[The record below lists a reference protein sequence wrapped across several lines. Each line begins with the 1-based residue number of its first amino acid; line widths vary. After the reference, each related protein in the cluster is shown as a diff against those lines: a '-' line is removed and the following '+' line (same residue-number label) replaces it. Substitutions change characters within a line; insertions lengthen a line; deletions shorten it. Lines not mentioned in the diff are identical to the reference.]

1 MVKVDVAVSKEI
13 LEWVISQIR
22 MEDVSSAVTQRLL
35 QWYNGEKTPT
45 FNQVEETSRA
55 TGIPLGYFF
64 LTTPPK
70 EDLSLLDYRTID
82 SLELQKP
89 SRNLIDTIHHMEQI
103 QDWAKEEL
111 TSAGAT
117 ALDFVGSLSDGNQV
131 DPFVSKTREL
141 LNLSLDWF
149 NQSKSPEDSFRRI
162 RTNISNAGVIVMM
175 SGIVGN
181 NTHRPLVIDEFRAF
195 AIVDNY
201 APLIFINS
209 NDFTNGRLFSLLHE
223 FVHILM
229 GKNNFYNDRYS
240 SHGRVNPAETICNAV
255 AAEVLVPDTLFINK
269 WHEDIRQND
278 AESTITNL
286 SKFFKCGMTVIAR
299 KALDHQ
305 FITNQLYNK
314 IAQIAV
320 QRYNEYRKK
329 AKEHPGGD
337 FYKTTVSRIDQRF
350 FRMLVGSVAEGRT
363 LYSDAFRLTN
373 TNRSTFHE
381 LREQAGGGY

>member
-22 MEDVSSAVTQRLL
+22 MEDVSSGVTQRLL

-131 DPFVSKTREL
+131 DSFVSKTREL

-209 NDFTNGRLFSLLHE
+209 NDSTNGRLFSLLHE

-240 SHGRVNPAETICNAV
+240 AHGRVNPAETICNAV